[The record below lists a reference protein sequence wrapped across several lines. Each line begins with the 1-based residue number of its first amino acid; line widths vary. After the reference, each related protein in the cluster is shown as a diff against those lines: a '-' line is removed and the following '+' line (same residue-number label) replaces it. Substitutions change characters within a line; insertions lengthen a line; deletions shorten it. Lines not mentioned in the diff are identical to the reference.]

1 MKDDKVFIRHI
12 FDEVNY
18 IIKESKDL
26 KIEDLMKNETLKRA
40 LIRSLE
46 IIGEATKNLS
56 KSFREKHSDI
66 EWREMSALRD
76 KLIHKYFGVNWNRV
90 WDVIENF
97 IPKLKG
103 QMEAILKEVEEI

>member
-1 MKDDKVFIRHI
+1 MKDDTVFIRHI
-12 FDEVNY
+12 LDEVNY

-26 KIEDLMKNETLKRA
+26 EFEDLMKNETLRRA

-56 KSFREKHSDI
+56 ISFRKKHSDI
-66 EWREMSALRD
+66 EWRGMSALRD

-90 WDVIENF
+90 WDVIKNM
-97 IPKLKG
+97 IPEIEDKLKRVLREDG
-103 QMEAILKEVEEI
+103 T